1 MSDDAR
7 SYHHGDLPNAL
18 IAAATAIISQSGVE
32 SVSVREVAR
41 RAGVSPGAPFR
52 HFPTRDALLAAVAAQ
67 AMERLAE
74 AVRAE
79 QAGTDHDPLGQI
91 EAIGL
96 AYLTWA
102 QANPAHFRVVSQR
115 TLVDL
120 DGRSRR
126 LNDEIRARMLALLT
140 MAKSG
145 GQIRRDVDVET
156 VLLSCR
162 ALVYGL
168 ARMFVDGHFPE
179 WRPEG
184 DPSDWMKR
192 SLAQFIRDLRRPGS
206 EPAA

>member
-1 MSDDAR
+1 MPDNAK

-18 IAAATAIISQSGVE
+18 LSAATDIISESGVE

-52 HFPTRDALLAAVAAQ
+52 HFPTKEALLAAVAGQ

-74 AVRAE
+74 AVRE
-79 QAGTDHDPLGQI
+79 KQSPRDDDPLGQI

-96 AYLTWA
+96 AYLAWA
-102 QANPAHFRVVSQR
+102 QANPAHFKVVSQR
-115 TLVDL
+115 KLVGL
-120 DGRSRR
+120 DGRSLH
-126 LNDEIRARMLALLT
+126 LNEEIRARMLALLSI
-140 MAKSG
+140 AKSN
-145 GQIRRDVDVET
+145 GQMRRDVDVET

-179 WRPEG
+179 WQPEG
-184 DPSDWMKR
+184 DPPDWMKR
-192 SLAQFIRDLRRPGS
+192 SLAQFVQDLRRPGNDQV
-206 EPAA
+206 E